1 MSSRSKR
8 LVQRRALTASVS
20 AIALLSGLALLM
32 SFGRA
37 PSDGLVMVFVI
48 AIALALLIALQ
59 AITVL
64 AQGTMGNSYN
74 AKGEREQDLQRS
86 AKDEQTD
93 QD

>member
-8 LVQRRALTASVS
+8 LVQRRALIASVC

-37 PSDGLVMVFVI
+37 PSDSLVLVFII
-48 AIALALLIALQ
+48 ASILALLIALQ

-64 AQGTMGNSYN
+64 AQSTMGNPYPP
-74 AKGEREQDLQRS
+74 KRGHDDERTSEHSQ
-86 AKDEQTD
+86 KN
-93 QD
+93 